1 MVSASLAVA
10 HEALCYKSTTSLGPE
25 THRVMS
31 CKERMH
37 SLLLASSARPAA
49 THGALAGVV
58 ALALFCAACTQS
70 TPEARAQ
77 AQAATTPTA
86 IPVVT
91 REARIEPM
99 GIEIEAVGTTQ
110 ANESVEITSKASNT
124 VTAIRFE
131 EGEVDERGA
140 VLVEMDASQARAS
153 LAEAEASLV
162 RSKSQYD
169 RSRDLQSRQA
179 LSMADLELVVASLKA
194 DEARVAAAQARLDDT
209 VIRASFK
216 GRTGFRHV
224 SVGSFVSPGTV
235 ITTLDDTSVIKL
247 DFTVSETYLFVLRRG
262 LPVKAAATG
271 LPDRTFDGVVTN
283 MDSRVDPVTRS
294 VLVRAELANTE
305 GLLRQGMFMTVSLQG
320 DVEPTLLV
328 PEEALVPERG
338 HAYVFVVKNNI
349 VERREVRTG
358 KRRPG
363 FVEIVSG
370 VADQERVV
378 VDGTQNVREGS
389 VVQES
394 APGGAS

>member
-131 EGEVDERGA
+131 EGEVVERGA